1 MDNDKVNVDAEK
13 VIAMMRQRYP
23 DQLTVCVQAVIID
36 EQSKVIEANKM
47 PEDDMITTEDDP
59 DIDR

>member
-1 MDNDKVNVDAEK
+1 MDDNVSVDAEK

>member
-1 MDNDKVNVDAEK
+1 MDDNVSVDAEK

-36 EQSKVIEANKM
+36 EQSKIIEANKM

>member
-1 MDNDKVNVDAEK
+1 MDDNVSVDAEK

-47 PEDDMITTEDDP
+47 PEDDIIIPEDDP